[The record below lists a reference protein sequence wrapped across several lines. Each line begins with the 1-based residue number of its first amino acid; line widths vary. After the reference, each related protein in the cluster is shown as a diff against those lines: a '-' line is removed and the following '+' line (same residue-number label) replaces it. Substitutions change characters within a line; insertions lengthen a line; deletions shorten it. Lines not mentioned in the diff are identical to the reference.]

1 MELTNDHE
9 RIIARAVDE
18 KILEDPSDSHHA
30 VVRDV
35 AVSLDFVMS
44 LRIVNFWF
52 STFRGDSIIRV
63 TMTSADA
70 SHPSVP

>member
-18 KILEDPSDSHHA
+18 KILEDPSDSHHS

-44 LRIVNFWF
+44 P
-52 STFRGDSIIRV
+52 SDSEFLVQYVQGRL
-63 TMTSADA
+63 D
-70 SHPSVP
+70 HPGHDD

>member
-9 RIIARAVDE
+9 RMIARAVDE
-18 KILEDPSDSHHA
+18 KILEDPSDSHHS

-44 LRIVNFWF
+44 P
-52 STFRGDSIIRV
+52 SDSEFLVQYVQGRL
-63 TMTSADA
+63 D
-70 SHPSVP
+70 HLGHDD